1 MRVFLDEDYEDI
13 VSYMN
18 NAFFIKDQN
27 LFVFLRSSLNQGA
40 KTDDE
45 LRKLIYEFLAQY
57 IEQNAQHTTEY
68 ICEIFKII
76 YGYFNHEVSA
86 RPKQSALQPLISII

>member
-18 NAFFIKDQN
+18 NSFFIKDQN

-68 ICEIFKII
+68 IC
-76 YGYFNHEVSA
+76 
-86 RPKQSALQPLISII
+86 